1 MSAKPQTEGQAKQD
15 AATIAK
21 PTTHFPKKKEGGVG
35 AHPPTEE
42 CIGCADPT
50 NHHISCPHYCFQEAG
65 DPDADALFVREGEAV
80 LARLNVEPTK
90 SVFSDCD
97 PVSDCLVTLVQLCT

>member
-15 AATIAK
+15 AATIAI
-21 PTTHFPKKKEGGVG
+21 PKKKEGGVG

-50 NHHISCPHYCFQEAG
+50 NHHISCPHHCFQEAG

-97 PVSDCLVTLVQLCT
+97 PVSDCLVTLVQLYT